1 MFGKALISILAS
13 ISGISALIYLIK
25 SFAAQGKKFA
35 PDGQRKDISLA
46 VARYS
51 MFLVF
56 AGIIM
61 ASGFLM
67 YQIINHNF
75 SFAYVFSNSSRNMPF
90 ALLLSTFYAGQEGSF
105 LLWLLFFAATGYV
118 LFPKARKQDLELP
131 VMGFFMLIVT
141 FLLLL
146 LIIKSP
152 FNFFWESFPQ
162 GAKPGMFPQEGRG
175 MNPILENYWMVIH
188 PPILFIGYTFLA
200 VPFVYALSALMKG
213 EYSKWIDH
221 AKPWILASGAV
232 LGAGLMLGG
241 FWAYETLGWG
251 GFWGWDPVENS
262 SLVPWIVAVAL
273 THTISIQRKT
283 EALKRTNLA
292 LALMAFCL
300 VVYAVFLT
308 RSGVL
313 SDASVHSFENP
324 GSELSSLLLA
334 FLESVL
340 AISLAMFVYRFR
352 QIKSPALANQAS
364 SREFMLAL
372 GTAFV
377 VALGALIIIGTSMP
391 LLSSDGVGRA
401 ISGVGDIGI
410 SIFGAVIIVLIYSFF
425 KTKSTAVFK
434 SFLAIS
440 ITFSVLL
447 VVSLPLIAK
456 LTIGGH
462 GATIDTVF
470 YNQWTLPIAIALLLS
485 IALTVYLNWGST
497 STGTIIRRLI
507 APVIVAA
514 VATAL
519 ASGAGLSG
527 LANVLLF
534 FAAVA
539 ALAANLEIIARKLIK
554 SPRSLGAYITHVGVA
569 VMMLGVLASGIYSES
584 KTVSLVQNEPR
595 EALGLSLLFT
605 GSEEL
610 KLPRND
616 RQTFAF
622 NIEATR
628 RGEKFSIRPEV
639 YYSDF
644 NGRRDPFFEPGI
656 DGGIAEDVYISPK
669 SSDNKYQLELSKDV
683 PAKMPT
689 DTATTIRLGG
699 FDLGDMESAGQ
710 DSLIKVGAIV
720 FYRNPQ
726 SESVD
731 TLYTKM
737 NLETMECFPV
747 WKKLDGSDLLIG
759 FTHFRPD
766 QTKLSMS
773 QVEISLA
780 EGSPDAPKPLSAEVF
795 TVEVARKPFVS
806 LVWAGVV
813 LVVLGYFWAM
823 FKKSKT
829 RANEPLQ
836 SENN

>member
-1 MFGKALISILAS
+1 MFGKAIISILAS

-25 SFAAQGKKFA
+25 AFVSQRDGLSAV
-35 PDGQRKDISLA
+35 GQRKDFALGF
-46 VARYS
+46 ARFA

-67 YQIINHNF
+67 FQIINHNF
-75 SFAYVFSNSSRNMPF
+75 SFAYVFSNSSRQMPF

-118 LFPKARKQDLELP
+118 LFPKARKQGLELP

-146 LIIKSP
+146 LILKSP
-152 FNFFWESFPQ
+152 FNLFWEQFPQ

-200 VPFVYALSALMKG
+200 IPFVYALSALMKG

-262 SLVPWIVAVAL
+262 SLVPWIVVVAM
-273 THTISIQRKT
+273 THTIAIQRKT
-283 EALKRTNLA
+283 ESLKRTNLA

-313 SDASVHSFENP
+313 SDASVHSFDNP

-334 FLESVL
+334 FLESVS
-340 AISLAMFVYRFR
+340 AISLAMFIFRFR
-352 QIKSPALANQAS
+352 EIKSPALANQAS

-377 VALGALIIIGTSMP
+377 IALGALIIIGTSMP
-391 LLSSDGVGRA
+391 LLSYKNVEMA
-401 ISGVGDIGI
+401 ISGAGAWGFPSLAALTIGG
-410 SIFGAVIIVLIYSFF
+410 IFFFYKSKSSSTFKLLAAITITLGILLI
-425 KTKSTAVFK
+425 
-434 SFLAIS
+434 
-440 ITFSVLL
+440 
-447 VVSLPLIAK
+447 VSLPLIDK

-470 YNQWTLPIAIALLLS
+470 YNEWTLPIAIALLLS
-485 IALTVYLNWGST
+485 IALSVYLNWGST
-497 STGTIIRRLI
+497 GSGTIIRRLI

-519 ASGAGLSG
+519 ASGAGLRGFS
-527 LANVLLF
+527 NVLLF

-539 ALAANLEIIARKLIK
+539 ALVANLEIIVRKLIK

-569 VMMLGVLASGIYSES
+569 VMMLGVLASGVYSES

-610 KLPRND
+610 KLPRHD

-628 RGEKFSIRPEV
+628 HSEKFSIRPEV

-656 DGGIAEDVYISPK
+656 EGGFAEDVYISPK
-669 SSDNKYQLELSKDV
+669 SSDNKYQLALSKDV
-683 PAKMPT
+683 PVKMPT

-720 FYRNPQ
+720 FYRDQ
-726 SESVD
+726 RSESVD

-737 NLETMECFPV
+737 NLETMECIPV
-747 WKKLDGSDLLIG
+747 WKKLPGSDLLVG

-773 QVEISLA
+773 QVEISFA
-780 EGSPDAPKPLSAEVF
+780 EGGPEAPKLLSAEVF
-795 TVEVARKPFVS
+795 TVEVSRKPFVS

-823 FKKSKT
+823 IKKNKT
-829 RANEPLQ
+829 RAIEPVQ
-836 SENN
+836 TEKI